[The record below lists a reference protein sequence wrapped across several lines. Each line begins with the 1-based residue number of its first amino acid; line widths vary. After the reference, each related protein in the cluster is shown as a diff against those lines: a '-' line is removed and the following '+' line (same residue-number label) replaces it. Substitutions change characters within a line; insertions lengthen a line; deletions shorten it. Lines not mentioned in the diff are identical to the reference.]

1 MNNMKISFN
10 VKVTEPPDK
19 MGEIPVVLLQVIHDA
34 DKKVDEYVL
43 PISVANDL
51 AYRLE
56 MGVQNILITL
66 ASQLPV
72 KISDSKQGRH

>member
-1 MNNMKISFN
+1 MTNMKVSFN
-10 VKVTEPPDK
+10 VKVMDPPDK

-56 MGVQNILITL
+56 MGVQTILTSL
-66 ASQLPV
+66 ASQLP
-72 KISDSKQGRH
+72 IRIANSKHGKH